1 MPVDRERGI
10 GFVHI
15 PKTAGTAIERALG
28 LHGDWREEDRQRC
41 FGRIRSE
48 ALLRADLSGNFLQHL
63 SIQELLPL
71 LTALPSSGLAPAGEC
86 GPAAI
91 RQRGEDPATWW
102 WFTVVRHPWSRL
114 LSAFRRK
121 DPDLCRLVAYRCDRD
136 LHTLDL
142 EAFIELAAWLDHPHL
157 RPQVRFLEPA
167 PFPVQ
172 RFRYEAL
179 PDLCAALTAR
189 LGRTITLERVN
200 GPLVLLEEETL
211 PDRDRLRAR
220 VEQIYAED
228 MERFGYAPDGRTVRD
243 RP

>member
-1 MPVDRERGI
+1 MPVDRARGI

-41 FGRIRSE
+41 FGRIRSDD
-48 ALLRADLSGNFLQHL
+48 LLRAGLSGNFLQHL
-63 SIQELLPL
+63 SIQELQPL
-71 LTALPSSGLAPAGEC
+71 LATGASPGAVSNAFAPAREE
-86 GPAAI
+86 AAS
-91 RQRGEDPATWW
+91 WW
-102 WFTVVRHPWSRL
+102 WFTVVRHPWTRL

-136 LHTLDL
+136 LHDYDL
-142 EAFIELAAWLDHPHL
+142 ETFIELAAWLDHPHL

-172 RFRYEAL
+172 RFRYEDL
-179 PDLCAALTAR
+179 PTLLAALSAR
-189 LGRTITLERVN
+189 LGRAIALERVN
-200 GPLVLLEEETL
+200 GPLVPLAEETL

-220 VEQIYAED
+220 VECIYAED
-228 MERFGYAPDGRTVRD
+228 MEQLGYGAVGCG
-243 RP
+243 

>member
-1 MPVDRERGI
+1 MPVDRVRGI

-28 LHGDWREEDRQRC
+28 FHGDWREEDRGRC

-48 ALLRADLSGNFLQHL
+48 ALLRAGLSGNFLQHL
-63 SIQELLPL
+63 MIQELQPL
-71 LTALPSSGLAPAGEC
+71 LAAEDPPGEPSTAPIPHPGD
-86 GPAAI
+86 
-91 RQRGEDPATWW
+91 DPATWW

-136 LHTLDL
+136 LHAYDL
-142 EAFIELAAWLDHPHL
+142 ESFIELAAWLDHPHL
-157 RPQVRFLEPA
+157 RPQVRFLEAA

-179 PDLCAALTAR
+179 ADLCAALSAR
-189 LGRTITLERVN
+189 LGRAITLERVN
-200 GPLVLLEEETL
+200 GPLLQLDEDTL
-211 PDRDRLRAR
+211 PELERLQAR
-220 VEQIYAED
+220 VEQIYAVD
-228 MERFGYAPDGRTVRD
+228 MERFGYGAGGRG
-243 RP
+243 